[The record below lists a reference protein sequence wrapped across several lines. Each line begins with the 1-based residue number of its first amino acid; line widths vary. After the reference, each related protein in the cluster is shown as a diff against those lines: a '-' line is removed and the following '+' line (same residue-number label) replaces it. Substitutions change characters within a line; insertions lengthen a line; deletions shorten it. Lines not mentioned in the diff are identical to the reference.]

1 MFKHISAIAFK
12 DVYQL
17 VQERKT
23 SPNLFSIYFKQA
35 FDKNRMLV
43 LFSEIGHFRILATLA
58 SIYRWINFF
67 FINCTGN

>member
-23 SPNLFSIYFKQA
+23 SPNKYLEDQMPAWNTVSYIENLSNFELTLFWS
-35 FDKNRMLV
+35 
-43 LFSEIGHFRILATLA
+43 S
-58 SIYRWINFF
+58 
-67 FINCTGN
+67 